1 MLTDVEGVVS
11 DDKKVIEEVTKE
23 DITSMIEQN
32 IISGGMIPKVNT
44 CLKAVENGVSA
55 AVIVDGRVKHAI
67 LLELFTE
74 HGAGT
79 LIR

>member
-1 MLTDVEGVVS
+1 MI
-11 DDKKVIEEVTKE
+11 DDKKNIIAEHSKDEAT
-23 DITSMIEQN
+23 DLIN
-32 IISGGMIPKVNT
+32 NDIISGGMIPKINT
-44 CLKAVENGVSA
+44 CIDAVENGVSA
-55 AVIVDGRVKHAI
+55 AVIVDGRVKHAV